1 MDTPYGANVV
11 PRERQEPSAGGRSL
25 AGILIAMPH
34 RKKILWRSPK
44 GDVIGCVEK
53 NKVLQENLA
62 EIRQVCQDAL
72 EDAVLMGCDEQQFRA
87 VLAEL
92 VNGLENPYP
101 PQD

>member
-1 MDTPYGANVV
+1 MARDET
-11 PRERQEPSAGGRSL
+11 
-25 AGILIAMPH
+25 II
-34 RKKILWRSPK
+34 WRSPK
-44 GDVIGCVEK
+44 GDVIACVER

-92 VNGLENPYP
+92 IASLENPYP
-101 PQD
+101 PQQ